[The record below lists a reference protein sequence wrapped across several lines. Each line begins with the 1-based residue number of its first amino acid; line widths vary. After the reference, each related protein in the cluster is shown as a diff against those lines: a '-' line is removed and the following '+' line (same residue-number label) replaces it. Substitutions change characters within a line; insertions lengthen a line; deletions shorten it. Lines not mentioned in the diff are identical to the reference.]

1 MKIFDTQKQI
11 VDLKGLVIKDGE
23 KELLLGDILANAL
36 SYSKENPARCYQLA
50 KKFATETTVELK
62 AEDVVFLK
70 GIVEKAGMVSLTA
83 GQILE
88 ELGE

>member
-1 MKIFDTQKQI
+1 MKIFDTQKKI

-23 KELLLGDILANAL
+23 KEVIMGDMVANAL
-36 SYSKENPARCYQLA
+36 SYSRENPARCYQLA
-50 KKFATETTVELK
+50 KKFATEATVELK

-70 GIVEKAGMVSLTA
+70 GVIEKSGLVALSA

-88 ELGE
+88 ELE